1 MSSLRHHAQRLLAA
15 GTVLLTLATGASGA
29 PAEPWPTLL
38 GAREAFPPEVSA
50 TVERL
55 WIEPTL
61 TRTVAGRSARVPF
74 DVYVA
79 FLDTP
84 EVTAS
89 AARFRKLASFEIQAL
104 DDDRYR
110 ASDGNGA
117 SGIAQVLR
125 RDPRRLVVLSRG
137 EHTGPILGT
146 ISGSALTIL
155 NLETR
160 GAWSI
165 QRSRLTYTSTTA
177 SPPPSPELSSR
188 PSGSL
193 PTVSSARGFASRR
206 KLPSGR
212 STDQAASVSGSP
224 ASRSRPRD
232 APAFWSPFPRASHA
246 RAQKDLVRSRVPDLQ
261 MASRRGLGARGY
273 LHAARGASGPLR
285 GTSVQAK
292 VAGCVRYSTRRASRR
307 WRVRSRRARPMP

>member
-1 MSSLRHHAQRLLAA
+1 MSWLRHHAQRLLAA

-55 WIEPTL
+55 WMEPTL

-160 GAWSI
+160 GDVVNPTLTAYVYIDNRVAAALARTLITSFGFVADRQLGEGLRVTAEVAEWAVD
-165 QRSRLTYTSTTA
+165 RSGGFCEWLAREPLPSA
-177 SPPPSPELSSR
+177 RRARILVALPSCSARPSPE
-188 PSGSL
+188 G
-193 PTVSSARGFASRR
+193 
-206 KLPSGR
+206 
-212 STDQAASVSGSP
+212 
-224 ASRSRPRD
+224 SRSIQ
-232 APAFWSPFPRASHA
+232 SP
-246 RAQKDLVRSRVPDLQ
+246 
-261 MASRRGLGARGY
+261 
-273 LHAARGASGPLR
+273 
-285 GTSVQAK
+285 
-292 VAGCVRYSTRRASRR
+292 
-307 WRVRSRRARPMP
+307 